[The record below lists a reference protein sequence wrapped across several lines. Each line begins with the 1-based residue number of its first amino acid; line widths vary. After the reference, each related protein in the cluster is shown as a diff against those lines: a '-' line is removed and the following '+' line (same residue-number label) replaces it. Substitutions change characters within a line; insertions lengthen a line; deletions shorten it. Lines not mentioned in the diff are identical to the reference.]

1 MRERH
6 RCGGFGRP
14 AISEPSPRDTPGVGP
29 PVGQLLV
36 SEGEQEPG
44 SRGLVR
50 YVSHRNSELFL
61 AGLLARHQRSYK
73 LVRLWW
79 RWSDRRLTFRPTLC
93 VSARQRVSR
102 REGVA
107 TTRDVMRRLRMPD
120 IHLGPSHVHLVGM
133 LDDHRGHGPS
143 QLTEIPQRPAEET
156 TE

>member
-14 AISEPSPRDTPGVGP
+14 AISEPSPRDAPVVGP

-36 SEGEQEPG
+36 SESEQEPG
-44 SRGLVR
+44 SRGLVW
-50 YVSHRNSELFL
+50 YVSHRRSELFL
-61 AGLLARHQRSYK
+61 AGLLAHHQRSYE

-79 RWSDRRLTFRPTLC
+79 RWSDRRPTFRPTFW

-102 REGVA
+102 REGLA
-107 TTRDVMRRLRMPD
+107 TTRDVMRRLRVAD
-120 IHLGPSHVHLVGM
+120 IHLGLRQVHLIGM

-143 QLTEIPQRPAEET
+143 
-156 TE
+156 